1 MSTFSDF
8 EKTVDIPVSK
18 QWPTATRKIDNQ
30 VLVDEDMKK
39 NWDEA
44 KDGKERTAA
53 LIAVNEM
60 ALHVLKQ
67 VGICDMGDLV
77 QLMEQY
83 ADLSLV
89 GSCSVRM
96 KSTVRFL
103 EAMEKEFNGND
114 KDKGKL
120 ETVKESLNH
129 MKRKLEVLNKIEED
143 VQKGVLGKEDV

>member
-18 QWPTATRKIDNQ
+18 QRPTATRKIDNQ
-30 VLVDEDMKK
+30 VLIDEDMKK

-83 ADLSLV
+83 ADLSL
-89 GSCSVRM
+89 GNFSVQAKQAKRA
-96 KSTVRFL
+96 KRAKRTVRFL
-103 EAMEKEFNGND
+103 EA
-114 KDKGKL
+114 
-120 ETVKESLNH
+120 T
-129 MKRKLEVLNKIEED
+129 EEIR
-143 VQKGVLGKEDV
+143 